1 MKQILIIGKTGQ
13 LGKSIQEVA
22 ANVLYSKH
30 GFTFVGRD
38 EIDFSN
44 NVNISTYFECNSFDV
59 IVNCAAYTQVDRAE
73 EQQELANQIN
83 HLAVG
88 QLADIAQ
95 QSNTKLIHISTDYV
109 FDGNATNSYIELDVP
124 NPINAYAKTKLLG
137 EQAVQNAMS
146 SNALIVRSSWI
157 YSQYGNNFVDTMLRL
172 AQGRDELKIVSDQ
185 ISTPTYAADL
195 AITILHIINSKDF
208 IKDFTTTT
216 YHYSNIGQCSW
227 YEFVKAIFAICKIK
241 LNIVPITTDEYP
253 TPAKRPLYTVLSKSK
268 IITTFRITIPS
279 WQSSLK
285 TCLKARGCGKK
296 WIK

>member
-1 MKQILIIGKTGQ
+1 MRILIIGKTGQ
-13 LGKSIQEVA
+13 LGQSIQEVVTNA
-22 ANVLYSKH
+22 SYLTHS
-30 GFTFVGRD
+30 FTFVGRN

-44 NVNISTYFECNSFDV
+44 SSSILRYFEYNSFDV

-109 FDGNATNSYIELDVP
+109 FDGNTVNPYIELDVP
-124 NPINAYAKTKLLG
+124 NPINIYGKTKLLG
-137 EQAVQNAMS
+137 EQAVQNTMS
-146 SNALIVRSSWI
+146 SNALIIRSSWI

-185 ISTPTYAADL
+185 ISTPTYATDL
-195 AITILHIINSKDF
+195 ATTILHIINSKDF
-208 IKDFTTTT
+208 IKDFATTA

-227 YEFVKAIFAICKIK
+227 HEFAKAIFAICKIK
-241 LNIVPITTDEYP
+241 LNVIPITTDEYP
-253 TPAKRPLYTVLSKSK
+253 TSAKRPLYTVLNKDK
-268 IITTFRITIPS
+268 ITTRFNITIPS
-279 WQSSLK
+279 WHYSLK
-285 TCLKARGCGKK
+285 KYLELLGK
-296 WIK
+296 